1 MKILVRLPNW
11 LGDMVMSTGF
21 LQVLRHSFPEA
32 QVDVIIKAEYKSLAQ
47 FLPGGISG
55 VHTFPKAKYK
65 GLRGAYRFGRLLAPY
80 KYDLFFSLPDSFS
93 AGVMG
98 WATGAKYRIGY
109 RNEGRALLFTHA
121 YARPK
126 AHHRV
131 DAYSYLLEQYLG
143 KPIDK
148 VPVALLADASI
159 EVPASIKKSDELPR
173 IVLNFN
179 SEAQSRRMP
188 VLKAVS
194 ILQGLAQ
201 RIKAEYLLLGGPKD
215 TAFVEEIMALAG
227 NLAHVKSLAGKT
239 SLPELVS
246 IMAAADLVI
255 TTDSGPAHVANSLN
269 RKMLVFFGAGD
280 EASTGPYNRHMAEVM
295 QVPNLI
301 CVPCRANTC
310 RFGVPL
316 CLLQQDE
323 ALLVERAVALLA
335 RQA

>member
-21 LQVLRHSFPEA
+21 LQVLRRSFPEA
-32 QVDVIIKAEYKSLAQ
+32 QVDVIIKAEYKNLVQ

-65 GLRGAYRFGRLLAPY
+65 GLRGAYRFGRLLAPH
-80 KYDLFFSLPDSFS
+80 KYDLFFSLPDSLS
-93 AGVMG
+93 AAVMG

-121 YARPK
+121 YTRPNAR
-126 AHHRV
+126 HRA
-131 DAYSYLLEQYLG
+131 DTYSYLLDQYLG
-143 KPIDK
+143 KPMDK
-148 VPVALLADASI
+148 APVALLADVST
-159 EVPASIKKSDELPR
+159 EVPASINRSDELPL

-201 RIKAEYLLLGGPKD
+201 RIKGHYLLIGGPKD
-215 TAFVEEIMALAG
+215 TTFVDEIMALAG
-227 NLAHVKSLAGKT
+227 NPANVKSLAGKT
-239 SLPELVS
+239 SLQDLVS
-246 IMAAADLVI
+246 TIAAADLVI

-280 EASTGPYNRHMAEVM
+280 EASTGPYNRQVAEVM
-295 QVPNLI
+295 QVPNLV

-323 ALLVERAVALLA
+323 ALLVDRAVALLA
-335 RQA
+335 KRA